1 MHRLVPL
8 PDLFMVTCEILLLG
22 LLIVGAGFDIVKFR
36 LPNWL
41 TGTTALL
48 ALPWL
53 MLSLPV
59 WPDVGLHLA
68 AGLLF
73 MAIGILALRFDLM
86 GGGDVKW
93 LAALAVWVGLS
104 LDLVRLL
111 MLTGFA
117 GGVLAGIMLLLGRF
131 GVNYGLQNGKR
142 HLPYGV
148 AIALAGLDFWF
159 RRGHLGQQIAALWG

>member
-1 MHRLVPL
+1 VLDV
-8 PDLFMVTCEILLLG
+8 
-22 LLIVGAGFDIVKFR
+22 VKFR

-41 TGTTALL
+41 TLSTALL

-53 MLSLPV
+53 LLSVPL
-59 WPDVGLHLA
+59 WPDLGLHLA
-68 AGLLF
+68 AGLVFL
-73 MAIGILALRFDLM
+73 AVGIVVLRFDLM

-93 LAALAVWVGLS
+93 LGALAIWVGLS

-117 GGVLAGIMLLLGRF
+117 GGLLALIVLLLGRF
-131 GVNYGLQNGKR
+131 RASYGMQDGKR

-159 RRGHLGQQIAALWG
+159 RHGHLGQQIAALSDQG

>member
-1 MHRLVPL
+1 MS
-8 PDLFMVTCEILLLG
+8 DLFIVTCEILLLG
-22 LLIVGAGFDIVKFR
+22 LLIVGAAFDIAKFR

-41 TGTTALL
+41 TAATALL

-53 MLSLPV
+53 ALSAPV
-59 WPDVGLHLA
+59 WPDLGLHLA

-73 MAIGILALRFDLM
+73 LAVGILALRFDLM

-93 LAALAVWVGLS
+93 LAALAIWVGLG

-117 GGVLAGIMLLLGRF
+117 GGILAGIMLLLGRF
-131 GVNYGLQNGKR
+131 GVTYGVQDGKR

-159 RRGHLGQQIAALWG
+159 RRGHLGQQIAVLWG

>member
-1 MHRLVPL
+1 MSS
-8 PDLFMVTCEILLLG
+8 LFVATCEILLLG
-22 LLIVGAGFDIVKFR
+22 LLIAGAVLDIVRFR

-41 TGTTALL
+41 TLATALI

-53 MLSLPV
+53 ILSVPI
-59 WPDVGLHLA
+59 WPDFGLHLV
-68 AGLLF
+68 AGLIFL
-73 MAIGILALRFDLM
+73 AIGVVILRFDLM

-93 LAALAVWVGLS
+93 LSALAVWTGPS
-104 LDLVRLL
+104 LDFVRFL

-117 GGVLAGIMLLLGRF
+117 GGLLAIVMLMLGRF
-131 GVNYGLQNGKR
+131 RINYGMENGKR

-159 RRGHLGQQIAALWG
+159 RRGHLGQQIVALYE

>member
-1 MHRLVPL
+1 LVPL
-8 PDLFMVTCEILLLG
+8 SDLFIATCEILLLG
-22 LLIVGAGFDIVKFR
+22 LLVAGAALDIIKFR

-41 TGTTALL
+41 TGATALL
-48 ALPWL
+48 AVPWL
-53 MLSLPV
+53 ALTVPV
-59 WPDVGLHLA
+59 WPDLALHLA
-68 AGLLF
+68 AGLVF
-73 MAIGILALRFDLM
+73 LAVGVLVLRFDLM

-104 LDLVRLL
+104 LDVVRFL

-117 GGVLAGIMLLLGRF
+117 GGLLAAIVLLLGRF
-131 GVNYGLQNGKR
+131 RVAYGMQDGKR